1 MRCDRSVITM
11 IFFRLGYLVYSLD
24 NCVIT
29 LPTETVLIVS
39 LSLVGLYGRISYLL
53 AIQLSWS

>member
-1 MRCDRSVITM
+1 M
-11 IFFRLGYLVYSLD
+11 IFLRLGYLVYSLD